1 MNILIKVFKIPFIVV
16 SLLFIGV
23 LIFGAAA
30 FLDLFNIAKDFFDPI
45 KE

>member
-23 LIFGAAA
+23 LIFSATA
-30 FLDLFNIAKDFFDPI
+30 FLDLFNIAKNFFNPI